1 MEFKISRAS
10 SWDNEKKPLEDDRVY
25 YKVLPKY
32 SDNNEKRKVWFIK
45 INTLE
50 ELIDL
55 YNKEGSL
62 ILEEDYFDGNIKE
75 IIIYDD
81 YIE

>member
-1 MEFKISRAS
+1 MEFEISRAS
-10 SWDNEKKPLEDDRVY
+10 LWKDDKPLEDDRVY
-25 YKVLPKY
+25 YKILPKY
-32 SDNNEKRKVWFIK
+32 LDNKEKRKVWFIK

-62 ILEEDYFDGNIKE
+62 IIDEDYFDENIKE